1 MTYQQLI
8 KKWRIGYPELVAEM
22 NKHVEISLSQFKKKI
37 SVNHPYEFTDTEQK
51 ALLKAINQLKKDIE
65 KI

>member
-1 MTYQQLI
+1 MTPQQLI
-8 KKWRIGYPELVAEM
+8 KKWRIGYPEIA
-22 NKHVEISLSQFKKKI
+22 KHMGISLSQFKKKI
-37 SVNHPYEFTDTEQK
+37 SVNHPYEFTPTEQK

>member
-8 KKWRIGYPELVAEM
+8 KKWRISHAKIAEHM
-22 NKHVEISLSQFKKKI
+22 GMPLGTFKTKLSENQAQ
-37 SVNHPYEFTDTEQK
+37 YRFTADEQK